1 MALPWCFE
9 LNGTGCYPRDPA
21 SAAADSGSFL
31 AAARHHLQRRVD
43 RWPGRTLVALPTLT
57 SPLLRG
63 AVTQAC
69 AARVRRC
76 HRARTGRRDAECTTI
91 HELCRGGSVVVED
104 VRWCLGG
111 HGAAIG
117 SVHHGISDNVTF
129 RRLLLTAGITQAID
143 CGGGCRIKS

>member
-1 MALPWCFE
+1 MLPAGPGVGGRGQRFVSR
-9 LNGTGCYPRDPA
+9 GGPP
-21 SAAADSGSFL
+21 SL
-31 AAARHHLQRRVD
+31 AAAGRSMAREN
-43 RWPGRTLVALPTLT
+43 PGGSAPTLT